1 MSAFFSIFFLSL
13 LAFAMIA
20 ALLTV
25 ACVSAWKLVYYV
37 MGCRKAPVQKTVLT
51 AAVLVWVVTGGIL
64 ALLH

>member
-1 MSAFFSIFFLSL
+1 MSTFFSIFL
-13 LAFAMIA
+13 LIVLALAMIA

-37 MGCRKAPVQKTVLT
+37 MGCRKAPIQKTVLT

>member
-13 LAFAMIA
+13 LALVMIA

-37 MGCRKAPVQKTVLT
+37 MGCRKAPVQKTVLI

>member
-1 MSAFFSIFFLSL
+1 MSTFFSVIFLGL

-20 ALLTV
+20 ALIVV
-25 ACVSAWKLVYYV
+25 ACVSAWKFVYYA

-51 AAVLVWVVTGGIL
+51 AAVLVWVITGGIL

>member
-1 MSAFFSIFFLSL
+1 MSTFFGVIFLGL
-13 LAFAMIA
+13 LALAMIA

-51 AAVLVWVVTGGIL
+51 AAVLVWIVTGGIL